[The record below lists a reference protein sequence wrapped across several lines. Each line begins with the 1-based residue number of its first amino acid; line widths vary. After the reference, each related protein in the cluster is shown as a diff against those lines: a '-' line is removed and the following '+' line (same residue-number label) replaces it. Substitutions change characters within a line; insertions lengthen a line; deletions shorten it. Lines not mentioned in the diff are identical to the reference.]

1 MVQHILSDCVYSH
14 CSSCSSSKWSSSSL
28 AGEAELGA
36 RGRTGFS
43 PSALTGEG
51 EVIKG
56 SGSKVKWVH
65 CPSLVGP
72 LSVVCGFAVCH

>member
-1 MVQHILSDCVYSH
+1 MVQPILSDCVYSH

-36 RGRTGFS
+36 LGRTGFS

-51 EVIKG
+51 
-56 SGSKVKWVH
+56 
-65 CPSLVGP
+65 
-72 LSVVCGFAVCH
+72 